1 MSGGE
6 PFLQAEFCRLLV
18 DNLHALSL
26 EVIAETNGMV
36 MDESLIKALDGVRL
50 DIKNFA
56 GETASD
62 LSKKY
67 DTFIDFCD
75 KNSTKVQL
83 TNVLIPS
90 INDGKETLL
99 ELKKWLRGREIEL
112 LPFRKL
118 CLEKYERLKIP
129 FPYAHLQEA
138 TKEDV
143 KRAYEQL
150 Y

>member
-1 MSGGE
+1 ML
-6 PFLQAEFCRLLV
+6 FDKLLTALLQNHLFADYRERVVFTFQKSHQRRKLL
-18 DNLHALSL
+18 
-26 EVIAETNGMV
+26 
-36 MDESLIKALDGVRL
+36 R
-50 DIKNFA
+50 
-56 GETASD
+56 
-62 LSKKY
+62 
-67 DTFIDFCD
+67 IDFCD
-75 KNSTKVQL
+75 KNGTKVQL

-138 TKEDV
+138 TKEDI